1 MSQFLPEGSR
11 DLEAEVKA
19 HYEAFPYPLLE
30 TGNEGG
36 TAPAAMPSD
45 LLAINH
51 YIYAGRRDF
60 SKPFRVLVA
69 GGGTGIATVRLA
81 QQLSRVG
88 CPSKLVYLDLSE
100 ESRRI
105 AEQRARTYNLDNI
118 KFYSGSLLNM
128 SKLNL
133 GVFDY
138 IDCGG
143 VLHHLEEPV
152 IGLESLTDILA
163 PDGGI
168 GLMLYAPYGR
178 AGIYPIQN
186 MMRLLG
192 EGGQAQR
199 LPLLK
204 KILAALPATHL
215 LQHHERFRRGYGDN
229 DAELVD
235 LFLNPVDRSF
245 DVPQLAEFCRSA
257 GLRIVRLLPAE
268 KYEPSIYAKEQEVL
282 RRASTMHPMDRA
294 ALAELL
300 AGNIYKHFFFAVHS
314 NNDRETC
321 IEVER
326 SNLAEYVP
334 VLRDMDGAELALR
347 LCGNNTF
354 AHNLEGTTVVA
365 ELNDEMRR
373 LIAQIDGKRSLRE
386 IYFKLA
392 TDKEDMNWTR
402 FRGTYLDV
410 HRILHDLL
418 YGLFLKR

>member
-1 MSQFLPEGSR
+1 MNPEDPR

-19 HYEAFPYPLLE
+19 QYEAFPYPHVE

-88 CPSKLVYLDLSE
+88 CPSTLVYLDLSE

-105 AEQRARTYNLDNI
+105 AEQRARTYSLDNI
-118 KFYSGSLLNM
+118 EFHSGSLLEL

-133 GVFDY
+133 DVFDY

-143 VLHHLEEPV
+143 VLHHLEEPAS
-152 IGLESLTDILA
+152 GLEALTEILA

-186 MMRLLG
+186 TMRLLG
-192 EGGQAQR
+192 EGDQVQR

-204 KILAALPATHL
+204 KVLGTLPATHL
-215 LQHHERFRRGYGDN
+215 LNHHERFRQGYGDN
-229 DAELVD
+229 DSELVD
-235 LFLNPVDRSF
+235 LFLHPVDRSF
-245 DVPQLAEFCRSA
+245 DVPQLAEFCQSA
-257 GLRIVRLLPAE
+257 GLRIVRLLPAV
-268 KYEPSIYAKEQEVL
+268 KYEPSIYVKEQEVL
-282 RRASTMHPMDRA
+282 QRAATLHPMDRA

-314 NNDRETC
+314 GNERETC
-321 IEVER
+321 IEIEQ

-334 VLRDMDGAELALR
+334 VLRDMEGTDLALK
-347 LCGNNTF
+347 LCGNDTF

-365 ELNDEMRR
+365 ELNDEMRG
-373 LIAQIDGKRSLRE
+373 LIAQIDGKRSLGE
-386 IYFKLA
+386 IYLKLA
-392 TDKEDMNWTR
+392 ADTGGMNWTR
-402 FRGTYLDV
+402 FRTTYLAV